1 MTVAIL
7 SAQRNATTVF
17 KEDRRLSIALL
28 VLLGS
33 LFLTNYAFVLSTIIN
48 IDYNQ
53 ISKIIKLAPIIATV
67 IVLPILYRAR
77 YSAPFLVVIVLL
89 LFFYALSGLLV
100 FSSHYKEYLTY
111 FITVCLPSMIIT
123 YAIGNYQYFFTC
135 LKYTSVVFAL
145 LSLVVLIMKFTN
157 ATLDTESDYF
167 MAYSYSSAIFTLG
180 LFNDVPVH
188 RKWRIPVLLGKII
201 FIASIL
207 LLGARGP
214 LLTIA
219 LFIIAKNLSSPKRS
233 IGFKLAFFLISV
245 VLLMIHE
252 QIFAALN
259 ELALSFGIKSRTLQ
273 SLSGQ
278 SISLSGREKFYT
290 LYIDA
295 IASNPVVFRGIAKDW
310 DLLGYP
316 HNIFIELWYQLG
328 IFGLVASIVIVVSI
342 VYILL
347 FKKRSDP
354 ITHTCDIFF
363 LSIGIFTL
371 LVSNSLWKSLQFWMW
386 LGYMFNTRK
395 GIACNASYRNQ
406 LL

>member
-1 MTVAIL
+1 MTAAIL
-7 SAQRNATTVF
+7 SVQENTTTVS
-17 KEDRRLSIALL
+17 KKDRRLSIALL

-33 LFLTNYAFVLSTIIN
+33 LFLTNFAFVLSTLIN

-53 ISKIIKLAPIIATV
+53 ISKIIKLMPVIATV
-67 IVLPILYRAR
+67 IVLPSLYRAR
-77 YSAPFLVVIVLL
+77 YSAPFLVVIVFLL
-89 LFFYALSGLLV
+89 LFYALSGLLV
-100 FSSHYKEYLTY
+100 FSSYYKEYLSY

-123 YAIGNYQYFFTC
+123 YAIGSYRYFFIC
-135 LKYTSVVFAL
+135 LKYTSVVFAF
-145 LSLVVLIMKFTN
+145 LSLVVLIMKFTS
-157 ATLDTESDYF
+157 TGLDTESDYF
-167 MAYSYSSAIFTLG
+167 MAYSYSSTIFTLG
-180 LFNDVPVH
+180 LFSDVQV
-188 RKWRIPVLLGKII
+188 RREWKIPVLVGKVI
-201 FIASIL
+201 FITSIL

-219 LFIIAKNLSSPKRS
+219 LFIVSKNLSSPKRS
-233 IGFKLAFFLISV
+233 IKFKLAFLLISV

-252 QIFAALN
+252 QIFAVLN
-259 ELALSFGIKSRTLQ
+259 ELALSYGITSRTLQ

-295 IASNPVVFRGIAKDW
+295 IISNPVIFRGIAKDW

-328 IFGLVASIVIVVSI
+328 IFGLVASIVIIISI
-342 VYILL
+342 VYILF
-347 FKKRSDP
+347 FKKYIDP
-354 ITHTCDIFF
+354 MTHTCDIFF

-371 LVSNSLWKSLQFWMW
+371 LVSNSLWKSLQFWVW
-386 LGYMFNTRK
+386 LGYMFNPQK
-395 GIACNASYRNQ
+395 GEINLAPSRNQ

>member
-1 MTVAIL
+1 MAIAASSAKGNAVTV
-7 SAQRNATTVF
+7 S
-17 KEDRRLSIALL
+17 KEDKRLSIALL

-33 LFLTNYAFVLSTIIN
+33 LFLTNYSFVLSTLIDIN
-48 IDYNQ
+48 YNQ
-53 ISKIIKLAPIIATV
+53 ISKIIKLAPVVATV
-67 IVLPILYRAR
+67 MVLPILYRTR

-89 LFFYALSGLLV
+89 LFFYAWSGLLV
-100 FSSHYKEYLTY
+100 FSSYYKEYLTY

-123 YAIGNYQYFFTC
+123 YAIGNYRYFFTC
-135 LKYTSVVFAL
+135 LKYTGVVFAL
-145 LSLVVLIMKFTN
+145 LSLVVLIMKFTS
-157 ATLDTESDYF
+157 ADLDTESDYF

-180 LFNDVPVH
+180 LFNDVQVH
-188 RKWRIPVLLGKII
+188 RKWKIPVLIGKIV
-201 FIASIL
+201 FIASIV

-219 LFIIAKNLSSPKRS
+219 LFIISKNLPSPKRS
-233 IGFKLAFFLISV
+233 IKFKLAFLLISV
-245 VLLMIHE
+245 ALLMIHE

-259 ELALSFGIKSRTLQ
+259 ELALSYGITSRTLQ

-278 SISLSGREKFYT
+278 NISLSGRERFYT
-290 LYIDA
+290 LYIDE
-295 IASNPVVFRGIAKDW
+295 ILSNPVAFHGIAQDW

-328 IFGLVASIVIVVSI
+328 LFGLMASIAIIVSI

-347 FKKRSDP
+347 FKKHGDP
-354 ITHTCDIFF
+354 LIQAYDVFF

-371 LVSNSLWKSLQFWMW
+371 LVSNTLWKSLQFWIW
-386 LGYMFNTRK
+386 LGYMFNPRK
-395 GIACNASYRNQ
+395 GEIKLAPSRNQ